1 MQCEN
6 QYLQIDTIK
15 SILKHIIP
23 WNDDFV
29 KKKEKGRDLNKKD
42 IFLCGHCGRW
52 VSEAIQNNVT
62 CEQKKCN
69 KVQKVCDMWKV
80 GLVKESQHVGYV

>member
-1 MQCEN
+1 MQCDN

-29 KKKEKGRDLNKKD
+29 KTNKKEGVCLNKKD
-42 IFLCGHCGRW
+42 IFCDIKIK
-52 VSEAIQNNVT
+52 SEWTMLPA
-62 CEQKKCN
+62 KMF
-69 KVQKVCDMWKV
+69 KVEGFGSCI
-80 GLVKESQHVGYV
+80 